1 MLIWCPVVNLTRIET
16 PLILFQKVFSNMR
29 ADKAHP
35 TVISTFPL
43 LSPIIYTLVR
53 IPSTCTSGRPIE

>member
-1 MLIWCPVVNLTRIET
+1 MFIWCPVVNLTRIET

-35 TVISTFPL
+35 LSLVHFPL

>member
-16 PLILFQKVFSNMR
+16 PLILFQKVFNNMR

-35 TVISTFPL
+35 TVISTFPIVISHHL
-43 LSPIIYTLVR
+43 YVGQNSFYLYFR
-53 IPSTCTSGRPIE
+53 PSD